1 MPMPS
6 EYAKSKYDNAN
17 KRTEEPW
24 VFTQDFYENSN
35 GTSYIKVIQPGDSK
49 VEYLSCESHG
59 YIRPII
65 LVSKTQL
72 EKYMKEKEKDE
83 E

>member
-1 MPMPS
+1 MIMQIK
-6 EYAKSKYDNAN
+6 EQKSLGYLHKI
-17 KRTEEPW
+17 T
-24 VFTQDFYENSN
+24 
-35 GTSYIKVIQPGDSK
+35 K